1 MMLFKIASRSI
12 FRNTRRSLTT
22 MLTIAIGT
30 AATLI
35 FGAYTTFVFYG
46 IETSTV
52 ERLGHLTVYRQGY
65 FDFGS
70 GNPAIWGIAHYET
83 VLQQISS
90 DPVLSSLTVIAT
102 PVQSLAGIVES
113 SASDESRTFLGTGFV
128 PADRDLMKHWDEHGT
143 ALLRAN
149 GTDFD
154 AADSSQGI
162 VGVGLARIL
171 GLCAPLK
178 LGNCPKLPTG
188 APSDKAASAD
198 VAALPSQNFSDLVA
212 RDTADDPATANKY
225 ARIDLLAATAGGA
238 PNVVNLAVRHAEPQG
253 VRELDDAY
261 VGMQL
266 PLAQQLV
273 YGRGEHRVTGIV
285 LQLHRTEDMQQARRR
300 LAEIFASRHLDLE
313 VRDFAEL
320 NPFYTQVVNLFGG
333 IFSFI
338 AVIIGVVVL
347 FTVSNAMGM
356 SVVERTDEI
365 GTTRALGVRR
375 SGIRRQF
382 LLEGAMLGFLGA
394 TVGVI
399 LALAAAY
406 FVNRAGISYVPPA
419 QAEPVP
425 LRLYMFGA
433 PLFIVKVW
441 LTLIVVATLAALLPA
456 NRAAKLQIVDALR
469 HV

>member
-1 MMLFKIASRSI
+1 MMPLMIAWRNI

-22 MLTIAIGT
+22 MLTIAIGA

-46 IETSTV
+46 IETTTV
-52 ERLGHLTVYRQGY
+52 ERLGHLTIYRHGY

-70 GNPAIWGIAHYET
+70 GNPAIWGIPHYQE
-83 VLQQISS
+83 LLRQISH
-90 DPVLSSLTVIAT
+90 DPVLSPLMVVPT
-102 PVQSLAGIVES
+102 PVQSLAGIVQSSES
-113 SASDESRTFLGTGFV
+113 NESRTFLGTGFV
-128 PADRDLMKHWDEHGT
+128 PADRDLMKRWNEHGT
-143 ALLRAN
+143 ALLGAN
-149 GTDFD
+149 GTGID
-154 AADSSQGI
+154 ASDPSQGI
-162 VGVGLARIL
+162 VGLGLAHIL
-171 GLCAPLK
+171 GLCDELR
-178 LGNCPKLPTG
+178 LDNCPKLPKG
-188 APSDKAASAD
+188 APSDTAVSAEMSS
-198 VAALPSQNFSDLVA
+198 LPKQDFSDLVA
-212 RDTADDPATANKY
+212 RDRVGTVSPPNA
-225 ARIDLLAATAGGA
+225 ARVDLLAATAGGA
-238 PNVVNLAVRHAEPQG
+238 PNVVALEVRRAEPQG

-285 LQLHRTEDMQQARRR
+285 IQLHRTEDMGRAKER
-300 LAEIFASRHLDLE
+300 LEQIFASRHLNLE

-320 NPFYTQVVNLFGG
+320 NPFYTQVINLFGS

-375 SGIRRQF
+375 NGIRRQF
-382 LLEGAMLGFLGA
+382 LLEGAMLGLLGA
-394 TVGVI
+394 TIGVV
-399 LALAAAY
+399 LALVVAY
-406 FVNRAGISYVPPA
+406 FVNRAGITYTPPA
-419 QAEPVP
+419 QAQPVP

-433 PLFIVKVW
+433 PGFVAMVW
-441 LTLIVVATLAALLPA
+441 LILIAVATLAALLPA